1 MSHFDLASVQLPRGR
16 FIGSRVVEASSAFTL
31 HRSFDGLAPAAL
43 PIGDALGRLTVE
55 TRPVSHERSDR
66 LRGVTRCMAH
76 AIGAHRTACRAG
88 AAKRQLRRC
97 AGPKSRYAYG
107 DPVLQ

>member
-1 MSHFDLASVQLPRGR
+1 MSHFDLASVQMPRGH
-16 FIGSRVVEASSAFTL
+16 FIGGDVVEAPSEFTL

-43 PIGDALGRLTVE
+43 SKGRALGRLTVE
-55 TRPVSHERSDR
+55 TQPVSHERSDR
-66 LRGVTRCMAH
+66 LRGVMRCMAH

-88 AAKRQLRRC
+88 MAKRQLRRC
-97 AGPKSRYAYG
+97 AGPNSRYAHG